1 MIGVILA
8 AGVGISGKSSGHAT
22 PIIIGIIAVAAIV
35 GVIQLL
41 RRRGKS

>member
-8 AGVGISGKSSGHAT
+8 AGAGISGKSSGHVT

-35 GVIQLL
+35 GVMQLL
-41 RRRGKS
+41 RRRGKP

>member
-8 AGVGISGKSSGHAT
+8 AGVGVSGKSSGHAT

-41 RRRGKS
+41 RRRDRS